1 MNKYSLCFYI
11 FPILLSGSAIAK
23 DQKQGA
29 CIKVLGAGIYNATLE
44 DVCKFNGGVK
54 ERLLAM
60 YNEAGCKMIIPQKTV
75 ERIAANV
82 LLDTKRRYKAMGH
95 QAFCEGNID
104 AYNALQ
110 EE

>member
-1 MNKYSLCFYI
+1 MFLY
-11 FPILLSGSAIAK
+11 FPNSTEWSAIAK
-23 DQKQGA
+23 DQKQDA

-54 ERLLAM
+54 EKLLAM
-60 YNEAGCKMIIPQKTV
+60 YNEAGCKMIVTQKTV
-75 ERIAANV
+75 ERIAADV
-82 LLDTKRRYKAMGH
+82 LLDTKRRYTAMGH

>member
-23 DQKQGA
+23 DQKQDA

-60 YNEAGCKMIIPQKTV
+60 YNEAGCKMIVTQKTV
-75 ERIAANV
+75 ERVAADV
-82 LLDTKRRYKAMGH
+82 LLDIKRRYKALGH
-95 QAFCEGNID
+95 QAFCEGNIV

>member
-1 MNKYSLCFYI
+1 MPPL
-11 FPILLSGSAIAK
+11 ILLSSSAIAK
-23 DQKQGA
+23 DQKQDT
-29 CIKVLGAGIYNATLE
+29 CIKFLGAGVYNAVLE

-54 ERLLAM
+54 GRLLAM
-60 YNEAGCKMIIPQKTV
+60 YNEAGCKMIVPQKTV
-75 ERIAANV
+75 EQVTADV

-95 QAFCEGNID
+95 QSFCEGNID

>member
-1 MNKYSLCFYI
+1 MNKYSLCFCV
-11 FPILLSGSAIAK
+11 FPMLLSGSVMAK
-23 DQKQGA
+23 DQKQDA

-54 ERLLAM
+54 EKLLAM
-60 YNEAGCKMIIPQKTV
+60 YNEAGCKMIVPQETV
-75 ERIAANV
+75 KRIAADV
-82 LLDTKRRYKAMGH
+82 LLDTKRRYTAMGH